1 MYSFLVLITY
11 YYTLNLNY
19 TKQTGFPPLYTYK
32 APVPYMHGSTRQSR
46 IVPDPAGSRSGTIRA
61 HFGVFERRRSS
72 NNRHAGGNTAATRTN
87 PDNHGS
93 YTAATRNQHGA
104 HTDDQRPSRTV
115 TAERRTNT
123 DLHGSDTDQHGSN
136 TDQHGPPRTF
146 KNLYKSRLIFGDSA
160 IGSRTC
166 HSVLQHIIHQ

>member
-1 MYSFLVLITY
+1 MIQKYNLYCNGFGILKVDSLERTY
-11 YYTLNLNY
+11 A
-19 TKQTGFPPLYTYK
+19 QPVRTGGPSNMVRSTYMCK
-32 APVPYMHGSTRQSR
+32 APVPYKHGSTRQSR

-72 NNRHAGGNTAATRTN
+72 NDRRAGGNTAATRTN
-87 PDNHGS
+87 PDKHGS

-136 TDQHGPPRTF
+136 TDQHGSDTDRQ
-146 KNLYKSRLIFGDSA
+146 KL
-160 IGSRTC
+160 
-166 HSVLQHIIHQ
+166 V

>member
-1 MYSFLVLITY
+1 M
-11 YYTLNLNY
+11 
-19 TKQTGFPPLYTYK
+19 
-32 APVPYMHGSTRQSR
+32 
-46 IVPDPAGSRSGTIRA
+46 PDPAGSRSGTIRA

-72 NNRHAGGNTAATRTN
+72 NDRHAGGNTAATRTN
-87 PDNHGS
+87 PDKHGT

-123 DLHGSDTDQHGSN
+123 DLHSSDTDQHGSN
-136 TDQHGPPRTF
+136 TDQHGSDTDQHGPPRTV
-146 KNLYKSRLIFGDSA
+146 KNVYKSRLIFGDSA

-166 HSVLQHIIHQ
+166 HIVLQHIIHQ